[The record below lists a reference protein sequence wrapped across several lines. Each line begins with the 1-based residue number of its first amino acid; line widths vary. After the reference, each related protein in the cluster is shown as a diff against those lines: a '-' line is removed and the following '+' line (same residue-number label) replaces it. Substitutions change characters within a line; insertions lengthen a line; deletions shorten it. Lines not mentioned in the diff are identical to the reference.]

1 MWRLCMAWSIII
13 ISDLM
18 ARAVHRVLTGVAGK
32 LMRGVAI
39 IRKSVM
45 RMRCMQWRSKTCRPC
60 GMESAYVGVEG
71 THPC

>member
-1 MWRLCMAWSIII
+1 MSRHVVCHDYRGIPSTQSPNGCCWQA
-13 ISDLM
+13 
-18 ARAVHRVLTGVAGK
+18 HE
-32 LMRGVAI
+32 RGVAI

-71 THPC
+71 THAC